1 MAERWVGVLGL
12 VAAIAI
18 GVVLGGL
25 ALSAVFWAFGLLL
38 HLVVWVFRIALIV
51 GLAVAVLWM
60 VDRRRSGRA
69 LS

>member
-1 MAERWVGVLGL
+1 MAERWVGVLGM

-25 ALSAVFWAFGLLL
+25 VLSAVFWAFGLLL

-51 GLAVAVLWM
+51 GLAAAVLWM

-69 LS
+69 LL